1 MRSLRRSFRP
11 RRMAAAVAVA
21 ALLTAAAGANP
32 AAASSCADRDEAAAL
47 HVRSL
52 QTWMVVASLT
62 CGSVDAYNDFVLK
75 FRPALQRHG
84 DALIGY
90 FQRTY
95 GGQGTS
101 KLNRYVTLL
110 ANQASALSLKD
121 RGSYCTRT
129 AEMYDEMQDGV
140 SLTQL
145 ESYSAENVGLLAV
158 EPKSCMSENLV
169 VSLK

>member
-1 MRSLRRSFRP
+1 MRSLRRSFRL
-11 RRMAAAVAVA
+11 RRCAAAVALA
-21 ALLTAAAGANP
+21 ALLTGAAGANP
-32 AAASSCADRDEAAAL
+32 AAAASCVDRDEAAAL

-62 CGSVDAYNDFVLK
+62 CGSVDDYNEFVLK

-84 DALIGY
+84 DTLVDY
-90 FQRTY
+90 FRRAY
-95 GGQGTS
+95 GGAGQS

-121 RGSYCTRT
+121 RASYCARST
-129 AEMYDEMQDGV
+129 EMYGEMREAV

-158 EPKSCMSENLV
+158 EPRSCMSENLV